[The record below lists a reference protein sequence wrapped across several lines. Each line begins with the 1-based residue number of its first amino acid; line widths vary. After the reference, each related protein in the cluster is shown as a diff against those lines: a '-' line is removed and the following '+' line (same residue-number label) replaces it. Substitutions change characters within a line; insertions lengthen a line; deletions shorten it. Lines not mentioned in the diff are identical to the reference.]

1 MSSRSTGRVR
11 LGVAALGLTLL
22 AAVAAPSA
30 VAASTPPVTPPAA
43 AWSHSP
49 ALPTGPQLWSSLDPA
64 WSACA
69 NPDGQSPIVVD
80 TTTADGQLPALRAD
94 YLRTPLLV
102 ENTGHVV
109 EVPQPDNG
117 GGTLEIGRT
126 PYQLQQWHIHA
137 PAEHVVSGHRADLEI
152 HLVHSD
158 AEGRTV
164 VLAVFADVA
173 AAQHG
178 QGNASAAR
186 LLRTVL
192 RGAPDTAGEEA
203 DLHQT
208 TSAAVLLGAGP
219 ALLGHNKVTLNK
231 YLTYTGSL
239 TTPPC
244 TGGVGWYLL
253 PKTVIAVDPDDADQ
267 LHELIADFPGYE
279 GYPDNNRPVQ
289 PLAGRTVTGSR
300 S

>member
-1 MSSRSTGRVR
+1 MSSRSTSRVR
-11 LGVAALGLTLL
+11 IGIAALGLTLL

-30 VAASTPPVTPPAA
+30 VAASTPPVTPPAP

-49 ALPTGPQLWSSLDPA
+49 ALTTGPQFWGSLDPGWA
-64 WSACA
+64 ACA
-69 NPDGQSPIVVD
+69 NPDGQSPVVVTNPTVD
-80 TTTADGQLPALRAD
+80 KQLPALRAD

-117 GGTLEIGRT
+117 GGTLEIGKA

-137 PAEHVVSGHRADLEI
+137 PAEHVVNGHRADLEI

-158 AEGRTV
+158 AQGHTV
-164 VLAVFADVA
+164 VVAVFTDIV

-178 QGNASAAR
+178 QGSAAAAR

-192 RGAPDTAGEEA
+192 RGAPDTPGEEA
-203 DLHQT
+203 DLHQR

-219 ALLGHNKVTLNK
+219 ALFGHNKVTLDK

-253 PKTVIAVDPDDADQ
+253 PKIVIAVDPKDVEA
-267 LHELIADFPGYE
+267 LHELIAAFPGYE

-289 PLAGRTVTGSR
+289 PLGDRTVTGTR

>member
-1 MSSRSTGRVR
+1 MSSRSTSRVR
-11 LGVAALGLTLL
+11 LGIAALGLTLL
-22 AAVAAPSA
+22 AAVAAPPA
-30 VAASTPPVTPPAA
+30 MAAATPPVTPLAA
-43 AWSHSP
+43 ATWSHNP
-49 ALPTGPQLWSSLDPA
+49 ALPTGPQSWSSLDPA
-64 WSACA
+64 WAACA
-69 NPDGQSPIVVD
+69 NPDGQSPIVV
-80 TTTADGQLPALRAD
+80 TKIEKTRLPALRVD
-94 YLRTPLLV
+94 YARTPLLV

-109 EVPQPDNG
+109 EAPQPDHD
-117 GGTLEIGRT
+117 GGTLVIGAAT
-126 PYQLQQWHIHA
+126 YQLQQWHIHA
-137 PAEHVVSGHRADLEI
+137 PAEHVVNGHRADLEI

-158 AEGRTV
+158 ARGHTA
-164 VLAVFADVA
+164 VLAIFADIV

-178 QGNASAAR
+178 KGSAAAAR

-203 DLHQT
+203 DLHQR

-219 ALLGHNKVTLNK
+219 TRFGHNRVTLSK

-253 PKTVIAVDPDDADQ
+253 PRTVITVDPADVDQ
-267 LHELIADFPGYE
+267 LHELIAAFPGYD

-289 PLAGRTVTGSR
+289 PRSGRTVFEKG
-300 S
+300 